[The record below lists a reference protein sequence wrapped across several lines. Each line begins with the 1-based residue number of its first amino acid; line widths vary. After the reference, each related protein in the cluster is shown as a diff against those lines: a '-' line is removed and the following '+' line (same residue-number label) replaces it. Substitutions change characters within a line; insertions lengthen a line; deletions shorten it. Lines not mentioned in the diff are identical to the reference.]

1 MERAFQDFYADRFS
15 HCYGC
20 GRLNAD
26 GLQLKSYWD
35 GDETIARFAP
45 RPEQS
50 GGVPNHVYGGLIA
63 SLLDCHGTASAAA
76 FASRASQRVIDSVDD
91 RVEFDRFVTASLKV
105 DYLHPTPMGTELTIK
120 ARLRSIDGRKV
131 WLDLA
136 VSAHGEVCA
145 RGEMLAIRY
154 VE

>member
-1 MERAFQDFYADRFS
+1 MEKAFQDFYADRFS

-20 GRLNAD
+20 GRLNPD

-35 GDETIARFAP
+35 GDETIARFMP
-45 RPEQS
+45 RTEHS
-50 GGVPNHVYGGLIA
+50 GGVPDHVYGGLIA

-76 FASRASQRVIDSVDD
+76 FACRASQREMDTAN
-91 RVEFDRFVTASLKV
+91 EPDRFVTASLKV
-105 DYLHPTPMGTELTIK
+105 DYLRPTPMGTELTIK
-120 ARLRSIDGRKV
+120 GRLRSIDGRKV
-131 WLDLA
+131 WLDL
-136 VSAHGEVCA
+136 SLGAHGEVCV

>member
-1 MERAFQDFYADRFS
+1 MEKAFQDYYADRFS

-20 GRLNAD
+20 GRLNPD

-35 GDETIARFAP
+35 GDETIARFMP
-45 RPEQS
+45 RPEHS
-50 GGVPNHVYGGLIA
+50 DGVPDHVYGGLIA

-76 FASRASQRVIDSVDD
+76 FACRAANCEMSSVTPP
-91 RVEFDRFVTASLKV
+91 DRFVTASLKV
-105 DYLHPTPMGTELTIK
+105 DYLRPTPMGMELTIK
-120 ARLRSIDGRKV
+120 GRLRSIDGRKV
-131 WLDLA
+131 RLDLSL
-136 VSAHGEVCA
+136 SAHGEVCV

>member
-1 MERAFQDFYADRFS
+1 MEKAFQDYYADRFS

-20 GRLNAD
+20 GRLNPD

-35 GDETIARFAP
+35 GDETIARFTP

-76 FASRASQRVIDSVDD
+76 FACRAANCEMEFRHAARPLRHRLPESRLPPPDADGRQSSRSRASCAASTGERSGSTFAQRAGRNQRAWGDAGDSV
-91 RVEFDRFVTASLKV
+91 
-105 DYLHPTPMGTELTIK
+105 
-120 ARLRSIDGRKV
+120 
-131 WLDLA
+131 
-136 VSAHGEVCA
+136 
-145 RGEMLAIRY
+145 RGMI
-154 VE
+154 

>member
-1 MERAFQDFYADRFS
+1 MEKAFQDYYADRFS

-20 GRLNAD
+20 GRLNPD

-35 GDETIARFAP
+35 GEETIARFTP
-45 RPEQS
+45 HPEQS

-76 FASRASQRVIDSVDD
+76 FACRAANCEMSSVTPP
-91 RVEFDRFVTASLKV
+91 DRFVTASLKV
-105 DYLHPTPMGTELTIK
+105 DYLRPTPMGAELTIK
-120 ARLRSIDGRKV
+120 GKLRRIDGRKI

-136 VSAHGEVCA
+136 LSAQGEISA